1 MFEKEDT
8 VKPGFNKE
16 ACHSFFKK
24 TSTRNEKPKIWIS
37 SLDEKLNEP
46 TSKEITGQDKVK

>member
-24 TSTRNEKPKIWIS
+24 TSTRNEKPKI
-37 SLDEKLNEP
+37 
-46 TSKEITGQDKVK
+46 